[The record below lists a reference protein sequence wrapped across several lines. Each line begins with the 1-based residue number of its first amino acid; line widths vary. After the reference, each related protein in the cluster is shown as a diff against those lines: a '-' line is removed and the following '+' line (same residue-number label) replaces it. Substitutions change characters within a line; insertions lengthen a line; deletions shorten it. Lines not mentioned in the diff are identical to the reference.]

1 MKTIELKLLRIEA
14 LPSTLEALSVLE
26 TLIIKECPKLKSLP
40 DDVNELRALK
50 TLELLHLDQ
59 LAGSC
64 LCENRDDPRRPC

>member
-1 MKTIELKLLRIEA
+1 MGHK
-14 LPSTLEALSVLE
+14 
-26 TLIIKECPKLKSLP
+26 KECPKLKSLP